1 MTASPEQTSAARRT
15 GWRGPGVGAACD
27 AVSASILCAAAL
39 TVLMLSA
46 PHSGKR
52 TVEASQGPPVASQ
65 PVRQE
70 GTVIA
75 VSAGSVTAR
84 SANGY
89 TQTYL
94 VTPNTTLIGHGGS
107 QPGSA
112 APHFT
117 VNDHV
122 EIVGTIQD
130 GTALATAVADGNAGR
145 GFGPPM
151 DYGDGQAVSAGRTSS
166 SPLP

>member
-1 MTASPEQTSAARRT
+1 MSARHRLTATAEQ
-15 GWRGPGVGAACD
+15 RGPAKGRAGRGSGIAAACEMLSGS
-27 AVSASILCAAAL
+27 VLCAAACAAL
-39 TVLMLSA
+39 VLNA
-46 PHSGKR
+46 PHTEKR
-52 TVEASQGPPVASQ
+52 TIEASQEPPAAAQ

-94 VTPNTTLIGHGGS
+94 VTPDTTLIGHGG
-107 QPGSA
+107 QLAGTAKPFA
-112 APHFT
+112 
-117 VNDHV
+117 VDDHV

-130 GTALATAVADGNAGR
+130 GTAMATAVADRDAGH
-145 GFGPPM
+145 GDGPPM
-151 DYGDGQAVSAGRTSS
+151 DYLDGQIVPVGRR
-166 SPLP
+166 

>member
-1 MTASPEQTSAARRT
+1 M
-15 GWRGPGVGAACD
+15 
-27 AVSASILCAAAL
+27 LCAAAL
-39 TVLMLSA
+39 TVLVLNA
-46 PHSGKR
+46 PHSDKR
-52 TVEASQGPPVASQ
+52 TIEASQEPPAASQ

-84 SANGY
+84 SADGY

-94 VTPNTTLIGHGGS
+94 VTPDTTLIGHGGG
-107 QPGSA
+107 QLASA

-122 EIVGTIQD
+122 EIIGTIKD
-130 GTALATAVADGNAGR
+130 GTALATAVADRDAGH
-145 GFGPPM
+145 GDGPPM
-151 DYGDGQAVSAGRTSS
+151 DYLDGQIVPAGRT
-166 SPLP
+166 